1 MDIDYRLLGKRLKA
15 LRKDNRL
22 TQEVLSE
29 RAGIS
34 NQYLSNIEN
43 SRSIPSL
50 ETIIALCRALNAT
63 PNDILLGTDSLSEE
77 YLVSDLMLRLKQ
89 CTPSEKRLLCGFL
102 DILEK
107 ERNRSL

>member
-1 MDIDYRLLGKRLKA
+1 MDIDYSLLGKRLKA
-15 LRKDNRL
+15 LRKDHHL

-50 ETIIALCRALNAT
+50 ETVVALCRALHAT
-63 PNDILLGTDSLSEE
+63 PNDILLGTDSVSED
-77 YLVSDLMLRLKQ
+77 YLVTDLVLRLKQ
-89 CTPSEKRLLCGFL
+89 CTPSEKRMLCGFL
-102 DILEK
+102 DLLEQEQNSK
-107 ERNRSL
+107 L